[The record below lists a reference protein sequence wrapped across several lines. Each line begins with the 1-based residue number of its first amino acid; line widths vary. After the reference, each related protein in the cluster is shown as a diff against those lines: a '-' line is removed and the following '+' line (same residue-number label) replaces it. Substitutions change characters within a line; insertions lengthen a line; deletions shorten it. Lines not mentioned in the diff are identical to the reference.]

1 MYFNI
6 VCVEEKLLTTILGN
20 RREYIGTK
28 HLEGWINTWLKQ
40 AWKLD
45 HTVKTIFSS
54 KLHKVSYVAR
64 NRSKIFNYCCFSLVL
79 PLIKDRSRIAPME
92 PKGQNATTNDF
103 QSKSMAGNISQ
114 VE

>member
-6 VCVEEKLLTTILGN
+6 VYVEEKLLTTILGN
-20 RREYIGTK
+20 RRDYIGTK
-28 HLEGWINTWLKQ
+28 HLEGWINIWLKQ
-40 AWKLD
+40 ACKLD
-45 HTVKTIFSS
+45 HTVKTIFSI

-64 NRSKIFNYCCFSLVL
+64 NRSKIFNYCCFSRV
-79 PLIKDRSRIAPME
+79 LIKDRSRIAPME

-114 VE
+114 AE